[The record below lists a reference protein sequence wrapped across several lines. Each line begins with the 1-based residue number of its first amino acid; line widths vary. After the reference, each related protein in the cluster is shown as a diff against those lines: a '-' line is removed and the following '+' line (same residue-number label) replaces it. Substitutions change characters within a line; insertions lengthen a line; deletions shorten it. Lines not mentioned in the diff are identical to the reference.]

1 MRLSFGDC
9 SFRNVSDFFTIFEE
23 EYPDMRYDRYE
34 DLIGKKLL
42 HNVISAKGMMLIPVD
57 TLLTEGHIEKL
68 QNFQI
73 DLFDIR
79 AVPVEPKEDSR
90 LVWKEDQPAAE
101 LAKQAAEVRPAADNT
116 VEFVK
121 RADAK
126 MQEIEKC
133 VLHTG
138 TIPVS
143 EMESNLLPA
152 IMGATQNRNIYKLF
166 AELKAEGDFRFKHS
180 IGTAFIAAMLG
191 RWLQLEEKE
200 VSTLAMAASLC
211 DIGTVKLPSALLNK
225 TTELAPHEFEIM
237 KQHTVI
243 GYELLK
249 ESELDPRVALVALQ
263 HHERE
268 DGSGYPSKL
277 KSADI
282 HLFSKIV
289 ALADVY
295 LTMTTDRPGCPAL
308 PFYEVIQKLHADIL
322 QNRFDSK
329 IGMTFLNR
337 LMSAQ
342 VGSEIILTDE
352 RRGKIVLIN
361 ANYPTSPLVSLDT
374 EFIDLSKTS
383 ALKIKEIVG

>member
-1 MRLSFGDC
+1 
-9 SFRNVSDFFTIFEE
+9 
-23 EYPDMRYDRYE
+23 MRYDRYE

-42 HNVISAKGMMLIPVD
+42 HNIINAKGMMLIPVD
-57 TLLTEGHIEKL
+57 TILTEGHIEKL
-68 QNFQI
+68 QNFSI

-79 AVPVEPKEDSR
+79 AVPVERKDDPEEVR
-90 LVWKEDQPAAE
+90 NEEPPAAGQTNRT
-101 LAKQAAEVRPAADNT
+101 QATEVEQAPDTAEI
-116 VEFVK
+116 VK
-121 RADAK
+121 RVDAK
-126 MQEIEKC
+126 MREIEKC
-133 VLHTG
+133 ILHTG

-191 RWLQLEEKE
+191 RWLQLDEKE
-200 VSTLAMAASLC
+200 VTILAMAASLC
-211 DIGTVKLPSALLNK
+211 DIGTIKLPSALLNK

-277 KSADI
+277 KSPDI
-282 HLFSKIV
+282 HLYSKIV
-289 ALADVY
+289 ALSDVY
-295 LTMTTDRPGCPAL
+295 LTMTTHRPGRPAL

-342 VGSEIILTDE
+342 VGSEIIMTDD

-361 ANYPTSPLVSLDT
+361 ANYPTSPLVSLGT

-383 ALKIKEIVG
+383 AVKIKEIVG